1 MVTKEE
7 AVEYFRNTYDLQS
20 DDGTWFSVIVGLD
33 DNRQIISGIDLEENF
48 CRILT
53 PIGCISESKL
63 NDALDLMSEGVV
75 GGLVRIGNKHCV
87 NHAFF
92 LDSMESPADINVL
105 VYAVA
110 KIAYDIKEKILGKD

>member
-7 AVEYFRNTYDLQS
+7 TAEYFRNTYDLQS

-33 DNRQIISGIDLEENF
+33 DNRQIINGIDLEENF

-53 PIGCISESKL
+53 PIGCICESKL
-63 NDALDLMSEGVV
+63 NDALDLMSEGIV
-75 GGLVRIGNKHCV
+75 GGLVRIGNKNCV

-92 LDSMESPADINVL
+92 LESMESPADINVL

-110 KIAYDIKEKILGKD
+110 TIAYDIKEKILGKD